1 VSLRALPS
9 VDRLL
14 QAAAADGL
22 EGRFGRRL
30 TLQALHETLDEA
42 RGLIRSGGLP
52 PDEAALIAEAGRR
65 LESWIA
71 PTLQPVI
78 NATGVI
84 LHTNLGRAPL
94 SPAATQA
101 MLEIAGGYSTLEY
114 DLAGGTRGAREAHA
128 EALLRRLLDVEAAL
142 VVNNNAAAVLLALT
156 ALARRR
162 EVVIARSQ
170 LVEVGG
176 GFRIPDVM
184 KESGARLVE
193 VGTTNRTHLRDFEAA
208 LTDRTAL
215 LLRAHHSNFRI
226 VGFTAEP
233 DLAELVALAR
243 RHALPVVDDLGSG
256 ALLDTTAFG
265 LAHEPTVQES
275 LRSGAALVAFSGDKL
290 LGGPQAGI
298 LVGASAQVDRL
309 RRHPLARAVRPDK
322 LCLAA
327 LAATLTHYLRDEAT
341 REIPVWRMIAARPE
355 DLRAKADAWATALQ
369 AGAVIQ
375 GLSTVGGGSLPEE
388 TLPSWLLALDVPQP
402 NLMAERLRLCAVPVI
417 ARVESKRLILDPRTV
432 LPEQEAALLAS
443 VSAALR
449 THAAARNPDEI
460 RS

>member
-1 VSLRALPS
+1 VEGGAVSLRDLPS

-14 QAAAADGL
+14 QAATTAGL
-22 EGRFGRRL
+22 QSRFGHPL

-42 RGLIRSGGLP
+42 RGMIRGGGQP
-52 PDEAALIAEAGRR
+52 PDDNTLIAEASRR
-65 LESWIA
+65 LEAWLA
-71 PTLQPVI
+71 PTLRPVI

-94 SPAATQA
+94 SRSATQA
-101 MLEIAGGYSTLEY
+101 MLNVADGYSTLEY
-114 DLAGGTRGAREAHA
+114 DLAAGKRGSRETHA
-128 EALLRRLLDVEAAL
+128 EALLRRLLDAEAAL

-193 VGTTNRTHLRDFEAA
+193 VGTTNRTHLRDFETA
-208 LTDRTAL
+208 LTERTAL
-215 LLRAHHSNFRI
+215 VLRAHHSNFRI
-226 VGFTAEP
+226 IGFTTEP
-233 DLAELVALAR
+233 DLSDLVALAQ

-256 ALLDTTAFG
+256 ALLDTAAFG

-275 LRSGAALVAFSGDKL
+275 LRCGAALVAFSGDKL

-298 LVGASAQVDRL
+298 LVGAKEQIDRL
-309 RRHPLARAVRPDK
+309 RRHPLARAIRPDK

-327 LAATLTHYLRDEAT
+327 LGATLTHYLRHEAT
-341 REIPVWRMIAARPE
+341 REIPVWQMIAARPE
-355 DLRAKADAWATALQ
+355 GLRARATAWASALQ
-369 AGAVIQ
+369 SGEVIQ
-375 GLSTVGGGSLPEE
+375 GRSTVGGGSLPEE
-388 TLPSWLLALDVPQP
+388 TLPTWLLALETSQP
-402 NLMAERLRLCAVPVI
+402 NRMAERLRLSAAPVI
-417 ARVESKRLILDPRTV
+417 ARVEDDRLVLDPRTV
-432 LPEQEAALLAS
+432 LPEQEPALLAGI
-443 VSAALR
+443 SAALR
-449 THAAARNPDEI
+449 GQA
-460 RS
+460 